1 VFALRLI
8 PASVIVALVCASSAL
23 ADNPT
28 VRISQADQAKA
39 ESSLLQLRDF
49 GVGWT
54 GGKRTPAKL
63 TSPHCPGFDPKESDL
78 VVSGHAEARFGYQ
91 RAGVVFD
98 QDTQVLKNKRA
109 VATDFARTIQ
119 PKLADCLAYQLKRS
133 GHGQVASVKV
143 QKLPF
148 PKVGD
153 VSAAYRAVVVVKSGH
168 RVARIVSDF
177 IFFGSGR
184 LEYSLNVIAP
194 AAEGTQL
201 VPFEQAMAQILVK
214 RSATGNVA

>member
-1 VFALRLI
+1 VFVLRFLS
-8 PASVIVALVCASSAL
+8 AGVLAVLTCASGAL

-28 VRISQADQAKA
+28 VRISQADQTKA

-98 QDTQVLKNKRA
+98 QDTQVLKNKQA
-109 VATDFARTIQ
+109 VATDFARTIH
-119 PKLADCLAYQLKRS
+119 PKLAGCLAYQLKRS
-133 GHGQVASVKV
+133 GHGQVTSVKV
-143 QKLPF
+143 QKLRF

-153 VSAAYRAVVVVKSGH
+153 VSAAYRAVVTVHSGK

-194 AAEGTQL
+194 ATEGGQL
-201 VPFEQAMAQILVK
+201 VPFELAMAQILVK
-214 RSATGNVA
+214 RSSTGNVA